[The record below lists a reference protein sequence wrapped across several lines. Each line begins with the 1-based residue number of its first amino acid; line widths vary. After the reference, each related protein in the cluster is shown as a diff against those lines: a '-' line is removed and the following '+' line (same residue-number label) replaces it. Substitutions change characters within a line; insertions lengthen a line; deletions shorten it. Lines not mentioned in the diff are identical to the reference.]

1 MHVTNLLWN
10 PPTMRLMECFE
21 YEVIAL
27 LDAVGIRWTGRRRID
42 SSMRLG
48 GGGGAGLRLLI
59 WMGNKACLLNWT
71 NEPAFGIIK
80 VSTYFVGLAVVHW
93 EAQTQKT
100 RDEAI

>member
-1 MHVTNLLWN
+1 MTTREKIMMYIHACYKAIF
-10 PPTMRLMECFE
+10 ECGL
-21 YEVIAL
+21 IAL
-27 LDAVGIRWTGRRRID
+27 LDAVGIRWTGRHRTGL
-42 SSMRLG
+42 SMRL

-59 WMGNKACLLNWT
+59 WMGNEACLLNWT